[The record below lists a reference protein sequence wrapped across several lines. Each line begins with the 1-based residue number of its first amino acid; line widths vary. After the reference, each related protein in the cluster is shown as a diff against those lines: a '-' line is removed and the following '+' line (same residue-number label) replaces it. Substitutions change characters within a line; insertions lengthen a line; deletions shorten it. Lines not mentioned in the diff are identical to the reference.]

1 MRYGAASWHR
11 PYGGAEGLGFGQGDG
26 SVSGELEG
34 AVAWA
39 NYPRRREDGVWTP
52 NLRGAIT
59 TGTGDEI
66 LLSIRATDEAWP
78 FQEAVPAARVVRDA
92 TGDRGPIEGLERGF
106 AAARGEVVLVAP
118 CDAPLLRP
126 ALYGGLL
133 ASLGAHEAAV
143 PRHEAMDPVRAVY
156 RRAAALRA
164 LRDPGIVSPSALVAH
179 LDAVFLAGDALR
191 AVDPGLASFMDVN
204 RPEDL
209 EPARRLARPGAP
221 AASGRR
227 RY

>member
-1 MRYGAASWHR
+1 MTRTGLILAGGSSRRFGEPKPLARFEGRPMLRWVADALASR
-11 PYGGAEGLGFGQGDG
+11 C
-26 SVSGELEG
+26 
-34 AVAWA
+34 
-39 NYPRRREDGVWTP
+39 
-52 NLRGAIT
+52 
-59 TGTGDEI
+59 DEI

-156 RRAAALRA
+156 RREAALRA
-164 LRDPGIVSPSALVAH
+164 LRDPGIVSPSALVDH
-179 LDAVFLAGDALR
+179 LDAVFLEGDALR